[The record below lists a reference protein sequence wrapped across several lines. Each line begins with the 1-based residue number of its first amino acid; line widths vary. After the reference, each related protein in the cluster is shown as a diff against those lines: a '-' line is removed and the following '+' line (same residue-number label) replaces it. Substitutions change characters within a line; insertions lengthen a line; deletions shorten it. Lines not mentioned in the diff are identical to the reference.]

1 MPAVVCL
8 TTHNRIDCA
17 RINQE
22 IIKLNYRQPQP
33 IVHACSSPDYA
44 PYLEDRLIRCAPK
57 PLNEGA
63 VDLLQRS
70 MQVAADAFTA
80 DYLVHLEADTW
91 LLDETVIQRLVVAM
105 SRSGA
110 LLCASGWGVSR
121 AAWFGWSRFAGLR
134 WLGSHLRPRLP
145 RERQRNEAAPP
156 MTEFGTQFFI
166 LRRDALPAVMA
177 LQADDVRPIEQAFFD
192 SFTAH
197 HGLDRVLPLVERE
210 PVHPG
215 NRHSCEALSL
225 YAQHWP
231 ARGLAGDPRP
241 PGHLLYVPPTADGK
255 REVLQ
260 RHLPQGRGPH
270 LQRLLQ
276 ADNLDY
282 YNPGAL
288 RY

>member
-8 TTHNRIDCA
+8 TTHNRLDCA

-22 IIKLNYRQPQP
+22 LIKLNYRQPLP

-44 PYLEDRLIRCAPK
+44 PYLEDRLLRCAAR

-63 VDLLQRS
+63 VDLLQHA
-70 MQVAADAFTA
+70 MQAAATFDAE
-80 DYLVHLEADTW
+80 YLVHLEGDTW
-91 LLDETVIQRLVVAM
+91 LLDESVIHRLVDAM
-105 SRSGA
+105 GRRRA

-134 WLGSHLRPRLP
+134 WFGSRLRPWVPGARLP
-145 RERQRNEAAPP
+145 RGRTPP

-166 LRRDALPAVMA
+166 LHRDALPAVMA
-177 LQADDVRPIEQAFFD
+177 LQASDARPIEQAFFD

-197 HGLDRVLPLVERE
+197 HGLDRVLPLAERE
-210 PVHPG
+210 PVHPS
-215 NRHSCEALSL
+215 NRHSCEALAL

-231 ARGLAGDPRP
+231 ARGLAMDPRP

-255 REVLQ
+255 REALQ
-260 RHLPQGRGPH
+260 RHLPNGRGPH

-276 ADNLDY
+276 AEDLGY
-282 YNPGAL
+282 YNAGAL